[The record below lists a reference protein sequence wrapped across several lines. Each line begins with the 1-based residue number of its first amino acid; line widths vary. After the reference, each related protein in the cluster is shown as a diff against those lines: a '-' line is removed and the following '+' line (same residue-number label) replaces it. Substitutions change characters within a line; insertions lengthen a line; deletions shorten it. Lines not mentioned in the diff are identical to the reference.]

1 MMNKKIYCDY
11 AATTFVSGEVMQ
23 EMMPCFNTVW
33 GNASSLHSFG
43 REAVALVDRA
53 RDRVAKAINAEKSS
67 EVYFTSGGTEANN
80 WAIKG
85 IARANRAKGNH
96 IITSAIEH
104 ESVLEACRQLE
115 AEGFV
120 VTYLPV
126 DEHGLVSI
134 TDLIHSI
141 NEKTSLVSVM
151 SVNNEVGTVQNIK
164 TIANIAHEYGAIFHT
179 DAVQAIG
186 ALKMNVKDMDV
197 DVMSI
202 SGHKIYAPK
211 GVGALYVKNG
221 VKIEPILAGGNQERG
236 LRAGTT
242 NVPSIV
248 GFGKAIEI
256 ATRDLVINQKKLKSI
271 RTYFLSKVAENIS
284 DVQVNGHPYQKVQ
297 ATVNIS
303 FKFVEAEALLTLL
316 DMAGIAVSTGSACTS
331 GSTLPSHVLKA
342 MGLSTELAKGTIRF
356 SFGKSTTKEDVD
368 YIVEKLT
375 ESVAKL
381 RELSPKS
388 KRGRKRKEDK

>member
-1 MMNKKIYCDY
+1 MNKKIYCDY

-23 EMMPCFNTVW
+23 EMMPCFNSVW

-67 EVYFTSGGTEANN
+67 EIYFTSGGTEANN

-115 AEGFV
+115 QEGFV

-164 TIANIAHEYGAIFHT
+164 TIANIAHEYGA
-179 DAVQAIG
+179 
-186 ALKMNVKDMDV
+186 
-197 DVMSI
+197 
-202 SGHKIYAPK
+202 
-211 GVGALYVKNG
+211 
-221 VKIEPILAGGNQERG
+221 
-236 LRAGTT
+236 
-242 NVPSIV
+242 
-248 GFGKAIEI
+248 
-256 ATRDLVINQKKLKSI
+256 
-271 RTYFLSKVAENIS
+271 
-284 DVQVNGHPYQKVQ
+284 
-297 ATVNIS
+297 
-303 FKFVEAEALLTLL
+303 
-316 DMAGIAVSTGSACTS
+316 
-331 GSTLPSHVLKA
+331 
-342 MGLSTELAKGTIRF
+342 
-356 SFGKSTTKEDVD
+356 
-368 YIVEKLT
+368 
-375 ESVAKL
+375 
-381 RELSPKS
+381 
-388 KRGRKRKEDK
+388 

>member
-1 MMNKKIYCDY
+1 MNKKIYCDY

-67 EVYFTSGGTEANN
+67 EIYFTSGGTEANN

-115 AEGFV
+115 QEGFV

-141 NEKTSLVSVM
+141 TEKTSLVSVM

-186 ALKMNVKDMDV
+186 ALKMNVKDMDI

-242 NVPSIV
+242 NVPSVV

-271 RTYFLSKVAENIS
+271 RNYFLSKVTENIT
-284 DVQVNGHPYQKVQ
+284 DVQVNGHPFQKVQ
-297 ATVNIS
+297 GTVNIS
-303 FKFVEAEALLTLL
+303 FQFVEAEALLTLL

>member
-1 MMNKKIYCDY
+1 MNKKIYCDY

-67 EVYFTSGGTEANN
+67 EIYFTSGGTEANN

-115 AEGFV
+115 QEGFV

-141 NEKTSLVSVM
+141 TEKTSLVSVM

-186 ALKMNVKDMDV
+186 ALKMNVKDMDI

-242 NVPSIV
+242 NVPSVV

-271 RTYFLSKVAENIS
+271 RNYFLSKVAENIS
-284 DVQVNGHPYQKVQ
+284 DVQVNGHPFQKVQ
-297 ATVNIS
+297 GTVNIS
-303 FKFVEAEALLTLL
+303 FQFVEAEALLTLL

>member
-1 MMNKKIYCDY
+1 MNKKIYCDY

-53 RDRVAKAINAEKSS
+53 RDRVAKAINADKSS

-186 ALKMNVKDMDV
+186 ALKMNVKDMDI

-256 ATRDLVINQKKLKSI
+256 ATEQMQYFSSKKIAL
-271 RTYFLSKVAENIS
+271 
-284 DVQVNGHPYQKVQ
+284 G
-297 ATVNIS
+297 
-303 FKFVEAEALLTLL
+303 ALLAWYISASATAATKADMYCIEICEKAVKICENAHNNNYYFKTLFQEL
-316 DMAGIAVSTGSACTS
+316 LAKAYLKLNDKENAKMYCDLALQCANSQDLLYLQVK
-331 GSTLPSHVLKA
+331 LNNLKA
-342 MGLSTELAKGTIRF
+342 TIARENLSIQQDNKKI
-356 SFGKSTTKEDVD
+356 
-368 YIVEKLT
+368 
-375 ESVAKL
+375 
-381 RELSPKS
+381 
-388 KRGRKRKEDK
+388 

>member
-1 MMNKKIYCDY
+1 MNKKIYCDY

-33 GNASSLHSFG
+33 GNASSLHSYG

-67 EVYFTSGGTEANN
+67 EIYFTSGGTEANN

-115 AEGFV
+115 QEGFV

-141 NEKTSLVSVM
+141 TEKTSLVSVM

-186 ALKMNVKDMDV
+186 ALKMNVKDMDI

-242 NVPSIV
+242 NVPSVV

-271 RTYFLSKVAENIS
+271 RNYFLSKVAENIT

-297 ATVNIS
+297 GTVNIS
-303 FKFVEAEALLTLL
+303 FQFVEAEALLTLL

>member
-67 EVYFTSGGTEANN
+67 EIYFTSGGTEANN

-115 AEGFV
+115 QEGFV

-141 NEKTSLVSVM
+141 TEKTSLVSVM

-186 ALKMNVKDMDV
+186 ALKMNVKDMDI

-242 NVPSIV
+242 NVPSVV

-271 RTYFLSKVAENIS
+271 RNYFLSKVAENIS
-284 DVQVNGHPYQKVQ
+284 DVQVNGHPFQKVQ
-297 ATVNIS
+297 GTVNIS
-303 FKFVEAEALLTLL
+303 FQFVEAEALLTLL

>member
-1 MMNKKIYCDY
+1 MDKKIYCDY
-11 AATTFVSGEVMQ
+11 AATTFVSGEVLQ
-23 EMMPCFNTVW
+23 EMLPCFNTIW

-43 REAVALVDRA
+43 RDAVALVDRA
-53 RDRVAKAINAEKSS
+53 RDRVAKAVNADKAS
-67 EVYFTSGGTEANN
+67 EIYFTSGGTEANN

-85 IARANRAKGNH
+85 IARANREKGNH

-115 AEGFV
+115 KEGFEI
-120 VTYLPV
+120 TYLPV
-126 DEHGLVSI
+126 DAHGLVSI
-134 TDLIHSI
+134 TDLIHNI
-141 NEKTSLVSVM
+141 TEKTSLVSVM

-179 DAVQAIG
+179 DAVQAVG
-186 ALKMNVKDMDV
+186 ALKMNVKDMDI

-202 SGHKIYAPK
+202 SGHKIYGPK
-211 GVGALYVKNG
+211 GVGALYVKSG

-256 ATRDLVINQKKLKSI
+256 ATRDLVVNQKKLKSI
-271 RTYFLSKVAENIS
+271 RNYFLSKVEENIA
-284 DVQVNGHPYQKVQ
+284 DVQVNGHPFQKIQ
-297 ATVNIS
+297 GTINMS
-303 FKFVEAEALLTLL
+303 FNFVEAEALLTLL
-316 DMAGIAVSTGSACTS
+316 DIAGIAVSTGSACTS

-342 MGLSTELAKGTIRF
+342 MGLSTDLAKGSIRF
-356 SFGKSTTKEDVD
+356 SFGKSTTKDDVD
-368 YIVEKLT
+368 YIVEKLA

>member
-1 MMNKKIYCDY
+1 
-11 AATTFVSGEVMQ
+11 
-23 EMMPCFNTVW
+23 
-33 GNASSLHSFG
+33 
-43 REAVALVDRA
+43 
-53 RDRVAKAINAEKSS
+53 
-67 EVYFTSGGTEANN
+67 
-80 WAIKG
+80 
-85 IARANRAKGNH
+85 
-96 IITSAIEH
+96 
-104 ESVLEACRQLE
+104 
-115 AEGFV
+115 
-120 VTYLPV
+120 
-126 DEHGLVSI
+126 
-134 TDLIHSI
+134 
-141 NEKTSLVSVM
+141 
-151 SVNNEVGTVQNIK
+151 
-164 TIANIAHEYGAIFHT
+164 
-179 DAVQAIG
+179 
-186 ALKMNVKDMDV
+186 
-197 DVMSI
+197 
-202 SGHKIYAPK
+202 
-211 GVGALYVKNG
+211 G

-271 RTYFLSKVAENIS
+271 RNYFLSKVAENIT
-284 DVQVNGHPYQKVQ
+284 DVQVNGHPFQKVQ
-297 ATVNIS
+297 GTVNIS
-303 FKFVEAEALLTLL
+303 FQFVEAEALLTLL

>member
-1 MMNKKIYCDY
+1 MNKKIYCDY

-67 EVYFTSGGTEANN
+67 EIYFTSGGTEANN

-115 AEGFV
+115 QEGFV

-141 NEKTSLVSVM
+141 TEKTSLVSVM

-186 ALKMNVKDMDV
+186 ALKMNVKDMDI

-242 NVPSIV
+242 NVPSVV

-256 ATRDLVINQKKLKSI
+256 ATRDLVINQKKLKNI
-271 RTYFLSKVAENIS
+271 RNYFLSKVAENIS
-284 DVQVNGHPYQKVQ
+284 DVQVNGHPFQKVQ
-297 ATVNIS
+297 GTVNIS
-303 FKFVEAEALLTLL
+303 FQFVEAEALLTLL

>member
-1 MMNKKIYCDY
+1 MNKKIYCDY

-67 EVYFTSGGTEANN
+67 EIYFTSGGTEANN

-115 AEGFV
+115 QEGFV

-141 NEKTSLVSVM
+141 TEKTSLVSVM

-186 ALKMNVKDMDV
+186 ALKMNVKDMDI

-242 NVPSIV
+242 NVPSVV

-271 RTYFLSKVAENIS
+271 RNYFLSKVAENIT
-284 DVQVNGHPYQKVQ
+284 DVQVNGHPFQKVQ
-297 ATVNIS
+297 GTVNIS
-303 FKFVEAEALLTLL
+303 FQFVEAEALLTLL

>member
-1 MMNKKIYCDY
+1 MNKKIYCDY

-67 EVYFTSGGTEANN
+67 EIYFTSGGTEANN

-115 AEGFV
+115 QEGFI

-186 ALKMNVKDMDV
+186 ALKMNVKDMDI

-236 LRAGTT
+236 LRAGTI
-242 NVPSIV
+242 NVPAIV

-271 RTYFLSKVAENIS
+271 RNYFLSKVAENIT
-284 DVQVNGHPYQKVQ
+284 DVQVNGHPFQKVQ
-297 ATVNIS
+297 GTVNIS
-303 FKFVEAEALLTLL
+303 FQFVEAEALLTLL

-342 MGLSTELAKGTIRF
+342 MGLSTELAKGAIRF

>member
-1 MMNKKIYCDY
+1 MNKKIYCDY

-67 EVYFTSGGTEANN
+67 EIYFTSGGTEANN

-115 AEGFV
+115 QEGFI

-186 ALKMNVKDMDV
+186 ALKMNVKDMDI

-242 NVPSIV
+242 NVPAIV

-271 RTYFLSKVAENIS
+271 RNYFLSKVAENIT
-284 DVQVNGHPYQKVQ
+284 DVQVNGHPFQKVQ
-297 ATVNIS
+297 GTVNIS
-303 FKFVEAEALLTLL
+303 FQFVEAEALLTLL

-342 MGLSTELAKGTIRF
+342 MGLSTELAKGAIRF

-368 YIVEKLT
+368 YIVEKLA

>member
-1 MMNKKIYCDY
+1 MNKKIYCDY

-67 EVYFTSGGTEANN
+67 EIYFTSGGTEANN

-115 AEGFV
+115 QEGFV

-141 NEKTSLVSVM
+141 TEKTSLVSVM

-186 ALKMNVKDMDV
+186 ALKMNVKD
-197 DVMSI
+197 
-202 SGHKIYAPK
+202 
-211 GVGALYVKNG
+211 
-221 VKIEPILAGGNQERG
+221 
-236 LRAGTT
+236 
-242 NVPSIV
+242 
-248 GFGKAIEI
+248 
-256 ATRDLVINQKKLKSI
+256 
-271 RTYFLSKVAENIS
+271 
-284 DVQVNGHPYQKVQ
+284 
-297 ATVNIS
+297 
-303 FKFVEAEALLTLL
+303 TLN
-316 DMAGIAVSTGSACTS
+316 
-331 GSTLPSHVLKA
+331 
-342 MGLSTELAKGTIRF
+342 F
-356 SFGKSTTKEDVD
+356 
-368 YIVEKLT
+368 
-375 ESVAKL
+375 
-381 RELSPKS
+381 
-388 KRGRKRKEDK
+388 

>member
-1 MMNKKIYCDY
+1 MNKKIYCDY

-33 GNASSLHSFG
+33 GNASSLHSYG

-67 EVYFTSGGTEANN
+67 EIYFTSGGTEANN

-115 AEGFV
+115 QEGFV

-141 NEKTSLVSVM
+141 TEKTSLVSVM

-186 ALKMNVKDMDV
+186 ALKMNVKDMDI

-242 NVPSIV
+242 NVPSVV

-271 RTYFLSKVAENIS
+271 RNYFLSKVAENIT
-284 DVQVNGHPYQKVQ
+284 DVQVNGHPFQKVQ
-297 ATVNIS
+297 GTVNIS
-303 FKFVEAEALLTLL
+303 FQFVEAEALLTLL